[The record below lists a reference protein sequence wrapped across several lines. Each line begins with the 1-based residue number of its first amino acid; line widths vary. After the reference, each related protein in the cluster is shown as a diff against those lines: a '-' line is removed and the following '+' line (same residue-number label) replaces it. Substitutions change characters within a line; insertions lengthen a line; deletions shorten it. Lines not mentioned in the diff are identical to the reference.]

1 MKYILNIR
9 DLDNK
14 VSKAI
19 IEMDNTVSKK
29 ELRAFLSGVL
39 RGYNLAVDCLSEKED
54 DKSLNGFDDYNKLM
68 MIKELLEQEYNG
80 LFKSIKFLET
90 SAEVLDIVI

>member
-14 VSKAI
+14 ISKAI
-19 IEMDNTVSKK
+19 IEMDNIVSKK

-39 RGYNLAVDCLSEKED
+39 RGYNLAVDCFSQKED
-54 DKSLNGFDDYNKLM
+54 EKSLNGFDDFNKLQ
-68 MIKELLEQEYNG
+68 MIKELLEQEYHN

-90 SAEVLDIVI
+90 SAELLDIVI